1 MTPPRKTA
9 ELPGTSVIRSPMSPP
24 LLASARARVRPRSAR
39 RRTTASADGPLGLSL
54 CLEPFNA
61 ESDRLPYRYL
71 RFPAQLAL
79 DLRGVEDVVL
89 GQGQGAEA
97 GHGGP
102 PAASGEPRPRLA
114 ERAVEVDGPERQ
126 RAARRA
132 DADLLRHGGKELA
145 PGQRLRPQVVHLP
158 DRFLAGGR
166 QDAGFGQIAGVDAVP
181 APLRPAHVDGPSGSQ
196 IGQDLRD
203 DGPVPL
209 AEDQGGPHRRE
220 LDAGAVVVIPGDPLR
235 RELRAL
241 VIVPGRW
248 LLLQGK
254 VFADGNALQLFSRGV
269 DGVSADVQEARHAGG
284 AGSLEHVPGAL
295 NRSGGEGAPW
305 TPI

>member
-24 LLASARARVRPRSAR
+24 LLDSARARVRPRSAR
-39 RRTTASADGPLGLSL
+39 RRTTASAKGPLGLSL
-54 CLEPFNA
+54 CLEPFKA
-61 ESDRLPYRYL
+61 APDRLPYRYL

-89 GQGQGAEA
+89 GQGQGGES

-102 PAASGEPRPRLA
+102 PAAPGQPRPRLA

-126 RAARRA
+126 RAAGRA
-132 DADLLRHGGKELA
+132 DTYLLRYSGEELA
-145 PGQRLRPQVVHLP
+145 LGQCLRPQVVHLP

-181 APLRPAHVDGPSGSQ
+181 ASLRPAHVDGPSGSQ
-196 IGQDLRD
+196 IGHDLRH

-220 LDAGAVVVIPGDPLR
+220 LNAGALVVIPGDPLR
-235 RELRAL
+235 RQLGAL
-241 VIVPGRW
+241 VVVPGRW
-248 LLLQGK
+248 VLLQGI
-254 VFADGNALQLFSRGV
+254 VFGDGDALQLGSRRV
-269 DGVSADVQEARHAGG
+269 DGVGADV
-284 AGSLEHVPGAL
+284 
-295 NRSGGEGAPW
+295 
-305 TPI
+305 